1 MDETNNKQK
10 KEYKIGV
17 NKALWYEL
25 KSRSYVKNFEKADS
39 LANTAQN
46 HSYVKNASSLEN
58 LGGKI
63 LKRACFGMFA
73 EEAKNNEQKEPEK
86 AEPLDEQKTDSTEPQ
101 SLESAASAEQTEN
114 TLEKIMT
121 PEIMASDSK
130 SEYTAPKPA
139 EEKPYEKQADKKP
152 VQDAKTEEYLTLED
166 LAKIPGAKSV
176 ARLSNR
182 ILNLF
187 REDNPA
193 SYIVKRDGKIQKS
206 IYQASVKLF
215 EYVLKDPSKAEE
227 TAKNWKEYLKQTEVK
242 AFGELINK
250 IVDCNEAIISIAE
263 ICKLPGTKTYKTI
276 VQALLEYA
284 RLNPDK
290 KTIELKPTA
299 EHGGKS
305 TYENKYRLT
314 PELADLI
321 FADKKRAEEIKYL
334 LNEKKSDEQKKQNDL
349 APAQISIDDKIDE
362 MGDEEPLAEFEPEQA
377 PSEEPAGIDESY
389 TAPRP
394 MQTPVDAR
402 KKSKGQLRREREE
415 AIKDDIRRF
424 LVRKKSGL
432 FEGNLRNI
440 GARRTDLSNLYKS
453 LPDHWKGFAK
463 EVIDEW
469 IRQEVML
476 KKESKVG
483 LDYVAFNPQKLDVLK
498 RYS

>member
-1 MDETNNKQK
+1 MDETNNEQK
-10 KEYKIGV
+10 KKYKIGV

-46 HSYVKNASSLEN
+46 HFYVKNASSLEN

-73 EEAKNNEQKEPEK
+73 EEAKNNEQKRDGLESQNLESNAVTAQIENTPEK
-86 AEPLDEQKTDSTEPQ
+86 ITA
-101 SLESAASAEQTEN
+101 
-114 TLEKIMT
+114 
-121 PEIMASDSK
+121 PETAVLSDDSK
-130 SEYTAPKPA
+130 QEYNAPETT

-176 ARLSNR
+176 ARLNNK

-193 SYIVKRDGKIQKS
+193 LYIVKRDGKIQKS
-206 IYQASVKLF
+206 FYQASVKLF

-227 TAKNWKEYLKQTEVK
+227 TAKNWKEYLKQTEAK

-263 ICKLPGTKTYKTI
+263 ICRLPGTKTYKTI
-276 VQALLEYA
+276 VQVLLDYA

-290 KTIELKPTA
+290 KTIELKSA
-299 EHGGKS
+299 SEHGGKS
-305 TYENKYRLT
+305 IHENKYRLT

-334 LNEKKSDEQKKQNDL
+334 LNEKKSDEQKKQNNL
-349 APAQISIDDKIDE
+349 ASAQTSIDDKVDE
-362 MGDEEPLAEFEPEQA
+362 TVYEEFAVEFEHEQA
-377 PSEEPAGIDESY
+377 PDEEPAGIDETY
-389 TAPRP
+389 TAPQP

-469 IRQEVML
+469 IRQDVML

-483 LDYVAFNPQKLDVLK
+483 LAYVAFNPQKLDVLR